1 MGLFFSGAS
10 RDGFPVTI
18 VTSPS
23 SGISA
28 ANTGHPAVA
37 GQQVRGLKSGLCD
50 GLGPDDSDAPELR
63 PRMSGGVGGG
73 SLAPASPTCNT
84 TARPGQG
91 RSVYGARVPF
101 QCGRATAVSIGAVVW
116 AWLWRPRR
124 CPWRR
129 PGRCPARSARDSG
142 GCFAMGSLP
151 VVPGHRPHAQEQSPF
166 RSAPYFGHG
175 GRVTRLQ
182 QGISALELKSLLTCS
197 LNSFSVKSKRKEVL
211 IGARGCE
218 QQTGLFDLFLFVF
231 RSASYTHLLHQDW
244 PECTDNTNKCHALGS
259 VHAMYWR

>member
-1 MGLFFSGAS
+1 MAAPPRRRRPHGRGWAGLIRVPGCHFSAGEQQRLQSVQWLGRGA
-10 RDGFPVTI
+10 R
-18 VTSPS
+18 
-23 SGISA
+23 
-28 ANTGHPAVA
+28 
-37 GQQVRGLKSGLCD
+37 
-50 GLGPDDSDAPELR
+50 
-63 PRMSGGVGGG
+63 GGG
-73 SLAPASPTCNT
+73 AHGVAW
-84 TARPGQG
+84 
-91 RSVYGARVPF
+91 
-101 QCGRATAVSIGAVVW
+101 GAV
-116 AWLWRPRR
+116 RR
-124 CPWRR
+124 HQSRTSEDVPSR
-129 PGRCPARSARDSG
+129 GRCLG
-142 GCFAMGSLP
+142 FAGI
-151 VVPGHRPHAQEQSPF
+151 GRAQEQSPF

-218 QQTGLFDLFLFVF
+218 QQTGLFDLFLFVC

>member
-1 MGLFFSGAS
+1 MINFNSMGS
-10 RDGFPVTI
+10 RHIAWPNSRT
-18 VTSPS
+18 
-23 SGISA
+23 
-28 ANTGHPAVA
+28 
-37 GQQVRGLKSGLCD
+37 
-50 GLGPDDSDAPELR
+50 
-63 PRMSGGVGGG
+63 
-73 SLAPASPTCNT
+73 
-84 TARPGQG
+84 G
-91 RSVYGARVPF
+91 RSVCFVVSSQSRTAEDVPS
-101 QCGRATAVSIGAVVW
+101 R
-116 AWLWRPRR
+116 
-124 CPWRR
+124 
-129 PGRCPARSARDSG
+129 GRCLG
-142 GCFAMGSLP
+142 FAGI
-151 VVPGHRPHAQEQSPF
+151 GRAQEQSPF

-218 QQTGLFDLFLFVF
+218 QQTGLFDLFLFVC